1 MRIDAILSD
10 YDGTLCPT
18 SSLSQDNSSNSNNNR
33 IPERLE
39 KILWNISEKIDV
51 CIVSSKDFD
60 FLHHRTKFAKIL
72 SCIMG
77 IETLVLKRHKLEA
90 LIAENR
96 DDDNDDDS
104 SNNNNNINNRTRTN
118 ISFAECKDKSQ
129 CILSSQILSNNKA
142 ILQDKSQILDS
153 LADEISI
160 NFKEITIE
168 RKFTSDNQI
177 LAGITIDYRHL
188 KDWQSYKRKTEPLLK
203 EIIQRNMNSSLA
215 AHHQHYVQTY
225 STHPFI
231 DVYSVRC
238 DKGLAFDATIS
249 ELACFN
255 NNNADDDNNNT
266 DDRRQNILYL
276 GDSENDNPA
285 FKRADISIG
294 VNSDKRL
301 NPELTCQ
308 YLVEFNQ
315 LSIFLK
321 RLQYNDFVF
330 SDKLF
335 LNL

>member
-18 SSLSQDNSSNSNNNR
+18 SSLRSQDNSNTSSR
-33 IPERLE
+33 IRERLE

-51 CIVSSKDFD
+51 CVVSSKDFG
-60 FLHHRTKFAKIL
+60 FLHSRIKFAKIA
-72 SCIMG
+72 SCVMG
-77 IETLVLKRHKLEA
+77 IETLVLKRHKMEA
-90 LIAENR
+90 LMGENK
-96 DDDNDDDS
+96 DDNNDHI
-104 SNNNNNINNRTRTN
+104 SNNNIENNRTN
-118 ISFAECKDKSQ
+118 ISFAECKDKLQ
-129 CILSSQILSNNKA
+129 CILSSHLLSNKD
-142 ILQDKSQILDS
+142 ILQYSSRLLDS
-153 LADEISI
+153 LADEILI
-160 NFKEITIE
+160 NFKDITIE
-168 RKFTSDNQI
+168 RKFTSDNKI

-188 KDWQSYKRKTEPLLK
+188 KDWQSYKRNTEPFLK
-203 EIIQRNMNSSLA
+203 EIIQRNINSCST
-215 AHHQHYVQTY
+215 HQYYIQSY

-249 ELACFN
+249 ELSCF
-255 NNNADDDNNNT
+255 NNT
-266 DDRRQNILYL
+266 DDEDIRQNILYL

-285 FKRADISIG
+285 FKRADVSIG
-294 VNSDKRL
+294 VHSDKRL

-321 RLQYNDFVF
+321 RLQYNDFEF
-330 SDKLF
+330 SDKLL

>member
-1 MRIDAILSD
+1 MKIDAILSD

-18 SSLSQDNSSNSNNNR
+18 SSISQDNSNSSR

-51 CIVSSKDFD
+51 CIVSSKDFG
-60 FLHHRTKFAKIL
+60 FLHRRTKFAKIL

-77 IETLVLKRHKLEA
+77 IETLILKRHKLKA
-90 LIAENR
+90 VMRENQY
-96 DDDNDDDS
+96 DNDDDS
-104 SNNNNNINNRTRTN
+104 NKNINNKTN
-118 ISFAECKDKSQ
+118 TSFGECKDKLQ
-129 CILSSQILSNNKA
+129 CILSSNIPSNKN
-142 ILQDKSQILDS
+142 ILQDNSRLLDS

-160 NFKEITIE
+160 NFKDITIE
-168 RKFTSDNQI
+168 RKFTSNNQI

-188 KDWQSYKRKTEPLLK
+188 KDWQSYKRKTEPHLK
-203 EIIQRNMNSSLA
+203 EMIQSNIQSSSSYEL
-215 AHHQHYVQTY
+215 YVQTY

-238 DKGLAFDATIS
+238 DKGLAFDATIA

-255 NNNADDDNNNT
+255 ADDDI
-266 DDRRQNILYL
+266 RQSILYL

-294 VNSDKRL
+294 VRSDKRL
-301 NPELTCQ
+301 NPKLTCQ

-321 RLQYNDFVF
+321 RLQYNNFAF
-330 SDKLF
+330 SDKLL

>member
-1 MRIDAILSD
+1 MRIGAILSD
-10 YDGTLCPT
+10 YDGTLCPI
-18 SSLSQDNSSNSNNNR
+18 SSLRSRDNSSSNSSSR

-51 CIVSSKDFD
+51 CIVSSKDFG
-60 FLHHRTKFAKIL
+60 FLHSRTKFAKIL

-90 LIAENR
+90 LMGENR
-96 DDDNDDDS
+96 DDDNDEDS
-104 SNNNNNINNRTRTN
+104 SNNNNNNNNKTST
-118 ISFAECKDKSQ
+118 SFAECKDKLQ
-129 CILSSQILSNNKA
+129 CIVSSHIPSNKD
-142 ILQDKSQILDS
+142 ILQDNSRLLNS

-160 NFKEITIE
+160 NFKDITVE

-188 KDWQSYKRKTEPLLK
+188 K
-203 EIIQRNMNSSLA
+203 EIFQRNMNSSSA
-215 AHHQHYVQTY
+215 NQQYIQTY
-225 STHPFI
+225 STHPFMDI
-231 DVYSVRC
+231 YSVRC
-238 DKGLAFDATIS
+238 NKGLAFDATIS
-249 ELACFN
+249 ELSCFN
-255 NNNADDDNNNT
+255 DADDDIT
-266 DDRRQNILYL
+266 QNILYL

-285 FKRADISIG
+285 FKRADVSIG
-294 VNSDKRL
+294 VCSDKRL

-330 SDKLF
+330 SDKLL

>member
-1 MRIDAILSD
+1 MRIGAILSD
-10 YDGTLCPT
+10 YDGTLCPI
-18 SSLSQDNSSNSNNNR
+18 SSLRSRDNSSSNSSSR

-51 CIVSSKDFD
+51 CIVSSKDFG
-60 FLHHRTKFAKIL
+60 FLHSRTKFAKIL

-90 LIAENR
+90 LMGENR
-96 DDDNDDDS
+96 DDDNDEDS
-104 SNNNNNINNRTRTN
+104 SNNNNNNNNKTST
-118 ISFAECKDKSQ
+118 SFAECKDKLQ
-129 CILSSQILSNNKA
+129 CIVSSHIPSNKD
-142 ILQDKSQILDS
+142 ILQDNSRLLNS

-160 NFKEITIE
+160 NFKDITVE

-188 KDWQSYKRKTEPLLK
+188 KEWQSYKRNIEPHLK
-203 EIIQRNMNSSLA
+203 EIFQRNMNSSSA
-215 AHHQHYVQTY
+215 NQQYIQTY
-225 STHPFI
+225 STHPFMDI
-231 DVYSVRC
+231 YSVRC
-238 DKGLAFDATIS
+238 NKGLAFDATIS
-249 ELACFN
+249 ELSCFN
-255 NNNADDDNNNT
+255 DADDDIT
-266 DDRRQNILYL
+266 QNILYL

-285 FKRADISIG
+285 FKRADVSIG
-294 VNSDKRL
+294 VCSDKRL

-330 SDKLF
+330 LDKLL

>member
-1 MRIDAILSD
+1 MKIDAILSD

-18 SSLSQDNSSNSNNNR
+18 SSISQDNSNSSSR

-39 KILWNISEKIDV
+39 TMLWNISEKIDV
-51 CIVSSKDFD
+51 CIVSSKDFG
-60 FLHHRTKFAKIL
+60 FLHPRTKFAKIL

-77 IETLVLKRHKLEA
+77 IETLVLKRHKLKA
-90 LIAENR
+90 VMRENQY
-96 DDDNDDDS
+96 DNDDDS
-104 SNNNNNINNRTRTN
+104 NKNINNKTN
-118 ISFAECKDKSQ
+118 TSFGECKDKLQ
-129 CILSSQILSNNKA
+129 CILSSHIPSNKD
-142 ILQDKSQILDS
+142 ILQDNSRLLDS

-160 NFKEITIE
+160 NFKDITIE
-168 RKFTSDNQI
+168 RKFTSNNQI

-188 KDWQSYKRKTEPLLK
+188 KDWQSYKRKTEPHLK
-203 EIIQRNMNSSLA
+203 EMIQSNIQSSSSYEL
-215 AHHQHYVQTY
+215 YVQTY

-238 DKGLAFDATIS
+238 DKGLAFDATIA

-255 NNNADDDNNNT
+255 ADDDI
-266 DDRRQNILYL
+266 RQSILYL

-294 VNSDKRL
+294 VRSDKRL
-301 NPELTCQ
+301 NPKLTCQ

-321 RLQYNDFVF
+321 RLQYNNFAF
-330 SDKLF
+330 SDKLL